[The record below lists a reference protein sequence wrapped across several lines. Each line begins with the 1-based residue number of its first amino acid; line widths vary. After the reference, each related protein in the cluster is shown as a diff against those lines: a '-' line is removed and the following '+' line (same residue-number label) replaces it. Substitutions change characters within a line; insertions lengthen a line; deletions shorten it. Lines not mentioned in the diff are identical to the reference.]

1 MGTGGQGVQARGES
15 GALVPSR
22 PSHSGMYKTE
32 GSEGSVPQG
41 TVPAEEKGEGKDTLQ
56 PLQPEQKKK
65 VETLGSHRRGKGQGR
80 GGQGKKEDWDRCGRP
95 VLHFVIRA

>member
-41 TVPAEEKGEGKDTLQ
+41 TVPAEEKKGEGKDTLQ

-65 VETLGSHRRGKGQGR
+65 VETLGSHRRGRGKGEEVR
-80 GGQGKKEDWDRCGRP
+80 ERKKIGIGAVDLLC
-95 VLHFVIRA
+95 A